1 MWLVTSLPY
10 QLTCGLLLPPA
21 HSFIKFGPFW
31 CTLSI
36 TWSCNAEIL
45 SRQGCKLYC
54 LSWSVLPQLGILTR
68 EWKRVLEEVTYQFLA
83 WTLFFW
89 AQDAQIVLQF
99 TSSLLLLLLSFIC
112 CTIYLQCSLNNIV
125 LDYLLLFADPML
137 VCGAPVSEI
146 LNAAP
151 VLCFVQNP
159 ATRLLLLSTSP
170 NMIPCRTAVLTNH
183 F

>member
-1 MWLVTSLPY
+1 MLILLGGYLFPVREHVLMLPVCVMKKSMWIALDRLVFNLLWSPQSIVLVMSLFRVTAPWFLFRLFCLVWLLRIEIMWLVTSLPY

-31 CTLSI
+31 CALSI

-89 AQDAQIVLQF
+89 AQDAQI
-99 TSSLLLLLLSFIC
+99 
-112 CTIYLQCSLNNIV
+112 
-125 LDYLLLFADPML
+125 
-137 VCGAPVSEI
+137 
-146 LNAAP
+146 
-151 VLCFVQNP
+151 
-159 ATRLLLLSTSP
+159 
-170 NMIPCRTAVLTNH
+170 
-183 F
+183 